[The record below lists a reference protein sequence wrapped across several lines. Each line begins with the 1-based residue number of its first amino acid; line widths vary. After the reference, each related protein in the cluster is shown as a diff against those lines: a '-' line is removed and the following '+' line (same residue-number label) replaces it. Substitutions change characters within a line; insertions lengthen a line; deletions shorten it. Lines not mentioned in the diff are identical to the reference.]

1 MKVQLTPEP
10 EVVTQHPVPFVYV
23 EKTGPFEQNAPTAWQ
38 QFWTAAGNFFRR
50 EHVAAMMG
58 LSRIDPKKAG
68 DAAYV
73 YQAGIALRVPP
84 TALPQGLQARSIEGG
99 KYARFVLLGTYAQLP
114 HAYPVIFSVLA
125 QRKMAVREDF
135 CIESYL
141 NSPNDTPEDK
151 LQTEILIPIR

>member
-10 EVVTQHPVPFVYV
+10 EIVTQHPVPFVYV
-23 EKTGPFEQNAPTAWQ
+23 ERSGPFLENAPGAWQ

-58 LSRIDPKKAG
+58 LSRVDKQKKG
-68 DAAYV
+68 DDAYV
-73 YQAGIALRVPP
+73 YQAGIALRVAP
-84 TALPQGLQARSIEGG
+84 TALPQGLKTRSLNGG

-114 HAYPVIFSVLA
+114 HAYPQIFSILEEK
-125 QRKMAVREDF
+125 KMSIREDF

-141 NSPNDTPEDK
+141 NSPNDTPEDR
-151 LQTEILIPIR
+151 LQTEILIPIG